1 MHRSLASMNIPA
13 SMRTPLTRTLWSSL
27 LCIGATGVSLL
38 AQNQP
43 NPPKGPQG
51 PKFSPMLLP
60 QHVVLPRGD
69 RELTVDGS
77 LNDWPELPALRLDD
91 NRQLSGTAYNAW
103 IGPRDL
109 RAAVFL
115 LWDAE
120 ALWISCAVTDEW
132 HRALDAN
139 TLLLTEIPAA
149 DSVVLTFDPNRD
161 TRASGNDPGRG
172 EDREFWL
179 ANDTGHE
186 VVQWDR
192 LRGEARVLDGKF
204 ARMVVTHDKEHGLTN
219 YEARIPWSE
228 ILAPGQVAKAGHVI
242 DFQIVVNDFD
252 ESTDSM
258 PQTRI
263 GATFGC
269 GDLIDPGL
277 LGSMML
283 VADAAALQGAVPA
296 FPPKPSATEQPSPT
310 KEQSEEMAAG
320 LVQHP
325 PAIYTGQ
332 GAPAECG
339 GTKRTTVLEQID
351 SHHARMPRVDFLE
364 FLQRVQRRMNREVAG
379 IQARGLPA
387 FWRRQLAS
395 VSKQAGDPVPEGSLR
410 LFRIPTG
417 GWLFRYGTGA
427 FMVDPVGADV
437 QEALGG
443 GAGFCVLTQPLDMT
457 RRNDQLLVRMYSAE
471 PPRHV
476 FTHIAFHL
484 PVVPM
489 EVMPLTEP
497 GKSYGTPLGCN
508 VHAMGAKRPD
518 GKVTY
523 SCSYR
528 IEIPGGLTVAVVGPN
543 LVPGDFDAGKFDVA
557 IVSPRNPELLAIVAK
572 LAPGLVVVDDVFTC
586 QSHPT
591 TVRVTLKDA
600 FAIQQALGATPS
612 LVLAPGESCTVTAK
626 PAK

>member
-1 MHRSLASMNIPA
+1 MQP
-13 SMRTPLTRTLWSSL
+13 
-27 LCIGATGVSLL
+27 VSLL
-38 AQNQP
+38 LVMTLAASLAAQNRTDP
-43 NPPKGPQG
+43 GQG
-51 PKFSPMLLP
+51 TPRPAPTPMLLP

-69 RELTVDGS
+69 REMTVDGS

-109 RAAVFL
+109 RGAVFL
-115 LWDAE
+115 MWDQE
-120 ALWISCAVTDEW
+120 ALWVSCAVTDEW

-139 TLLLTEIPAA
+139 TLLVTEIPAA

-161 TRASGNDPGRG
+161 TRASGNDPGRS

-179 ANDTGHE
+179 ADDPGHQ

-192 LRGEARVLDGKF
+192 LRGQARVLDAKAG
-204 ARMVVTHDKEHGLTN
+204 RMVVTHDKEHGITN

-228 ILAPGQVAKAGHVI
+228 ILAPGQVANAGRVV

-252 ESTDSM
+252 ESTDPM

-269 GDLIDPGL
+269 NTVVDPGL
-277 LGSMML
+277 LGSLML
-283 VADAAALQGAVPA
+283 VADASALQGAVPM
-296 FPPKPSATEQPSPT
+296 FPPKPSAPGKPT
-310 KEQSEEMAAG
+310 PTPEEAQAMIEG
-320 LVQHP
+320 LLQYP

-339 GTKRTTVLEQID
+339 GVKRTAVLEQID

-364 FLQRVQRRMNREVAG
+364 FLQRVHRRMNREVAG
-379 IQARGLPA
+379 IQARGLPR
-387 FWRRQLAS
+387 FWRQRLES
-395 VSKQAGDPVPEGSLR
+395 VSKQAEDPVPAGALR
-410 LFRIPTG
+410 LFRLPTG
-417 GWLFRYGTGA
+417 GWLCRYATGA
-427 FMVDPVGADV
+427 FMVDPAGADV
-437 QEALGG
+437 HEMLLG

-457 RRNDQLLVRMYSAE
+457 RRSDQLLIRMYSAE

-484 PVVPM
+484 PVIPM
-489 EVMPLTEP
+489 DVMPLVEP

-508 VHAMGAKRPD
+508 VHAMGSKRAD

-528 IEIPGGLTVAVVGPN
+528 IDVPGGPTLALVGPN
-543 LVPGDFDAGKFDVA
+543 LVPGDFESTAIDVA
-557 IVSPRNPELLAIVAK
+557 IVSPRNPELPAILQK
-572 LAPGLVVVDDVFTC
+572 LAPQLVVIDEVFTC

-591 TVRVTLKDA
+591 TVRVALKDV
-600 FAIQQALGATPS
+600 FAIQQALVTTPS
-612 LVLAPGESCTVTAK
+612 LVLAPGESWTVTAK
-626 PAK
+626 TPK